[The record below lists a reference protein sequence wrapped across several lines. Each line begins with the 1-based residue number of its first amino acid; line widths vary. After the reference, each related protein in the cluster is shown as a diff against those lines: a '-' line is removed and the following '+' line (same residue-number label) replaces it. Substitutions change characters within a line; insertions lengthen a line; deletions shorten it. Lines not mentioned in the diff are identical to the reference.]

1 MANYLLA
8 YHGGSMPETEEG
20 QAQVMAAWTQWYTEL
35 GAAIV
40 DGGNPTGAAKTVASD
55 GSVSHGGGAD
65 PVSGYTIIAADSL
78 DAAAELAKGC
88 PILAAGGSIEV
99 CEIIVVM

>member
-8 YHGGSMPETEEG
+8 YHGGGMPETEEE
-20 QAQVMAAWTQWYTEL
+20 QAQVMAAWGRWYETL

-40 DGGNPTGAAKTVASD
+40 DGGNPTGPAKTVAPD
-55 GSVSHGGGAD
+55 GSVSDGGGVN
-65 PVSGYTIIAADSL
+65 PISGYTIIQADNL
-78 DAAAELAKGC
+78 DAAVALSKGC

-99 CEIIVVM
+99 AETFEIM